1 MNLAKRSKLIIMLG
15 VYLFLVTGFLL
26 AQGNPSAATE
36 NTSAEQCDVAPVV
49 AADAATTDAA
59 TTDAATTDADDKYAM
74 LMAGLTIFIISI
86 FVGVEVIT
94 KVPQK
99 LHTPLMSGSNA
110 ISGITIVGAI
120 LVSAKCANEQNGLA
134 VVLVGIAIALAMIN
148 VVGGF
153 GVTHRM
159 LSMFTKRKKAPSTWW
174 GYTLVG
180 NSRRL
185 YDFFKAESQWIR
197 K

>member
-1 MNLAKRSKLIIMLG
+1 VTTTNKNTIFIETRKANKRKANAMNLEKRSKLIIMLG
-15 VYLFLVTGFLL
+15 ACLFLFTGLLL
-26 AQGNPSAATE
+26 AQDKSSSPPEKIPTEQSAAT
-36 NTSAEQCDVAPVV
+36 SAVV
-49 AADAATTDAA
+49 ADSDAA
-59 TTDAATTDADDKYAM
+59 ADHKYAM
-74 LMAGLTIFIISI
+74 LMAGLTIFVIAI

-120 LVSAKCANEQNGLA
+120 LVSADCAKAENELA

-159 LSMFTKRKKAPSTWW
+159 LSMFTKRKKAPT
-174 GYTLVG
+174 T
-180 NSRRL
+180 
-185 YDFFKAESQWIR
+185 
-197 K
+197 

>member
-15 VYLFLVTGFLL
+15 AYLFLVTGFLL
-26 AQGNPSAATE
+26 AQGNPSAVTE
-36 NTSAEQCDVAPVV
+36 NTSAEQSDVAPVANTADSDT
-49 AADAATTDAA
+49 AADVDTD
-59 TTDAATTDADDKYAM
+59 TDDKYAM
-74 LMAGLTIFIISI
+74 LMAGLTIFVISI

-120 LVSAKCANEQNGLA
+120 LVSAKCANENNGLA

-159 LSMFTKRKKAPSTWW
+159 LSMFTKRKKAPST
-174 GYTLVG
+174 
-180 NSRRL
+180 
-185 YDFFKAESQWIR
+185 
-197 K
+197 

>member
-1 MNLAKRSKLIIMLG
+1 MNLRKRSKLIIMLG
-15 VYLFLVTGFLL
+15 AYLFLFAGFLL
-26 AQGNPSAATE
+26 AQDNLSPASE
-36 NTSAEQCDVAPVV
+36 NTVAEQSDAPVAV
-49 AADAATTDAA
+49 ADADTADTAADTVSDAE
-59 TTDAATTDADDKYAM
+59 ADNDKYAI
-74 LMAGLTIFIISI
+74 LMAGLTIFVISI

-120 LVSAKCANEQNGLA
+120 LVSAKCAAQNNRLA

-159 LSMFTKRKKAPSTWW
+159 LSMFTKRKKAPST
-174 GYTLVG
+174 
-180 NSRRL
+180 
-185 YDFFKAESQWIR
+185 
-197 K
+197 

>member
-15 VYLFLVTGFLL
+15 AYLFLFTGFLL
-26 AQGNPSAATE
+26 AQVNPSPATE
-36 NTSAEQCDVAPVV
+36 NTSAEQNDVAPVAV
-49 AADAATTDAA
+49 ADDTVADDTVADDTDDD
-59 TTDAATTDADDKYAM
+59 TDDDKYAM
-74 LMAGLTIFIISI
+74 LMAGLTIFVISI

-120 LVSAKCANEQNGLA
+120 LVSAECAKEENGLA

-159 LSMFTKRKKAPSTWW
+159 LSMFTKRKKAPST
-174 GYTLVG
+174 
-180 NSRRL
+180 
-185 YDFFKAESQWIR
+185 
-197 K
+197 

>member
-1 MNLAKRSKLIIMLG
+1 MNLEKRSKLIIMLG
-15 VYLFLVTGFLL
+15 VGLFLFTGFLL
-26 AQGNPSAATE
+26 AQDKLSSVAAEQSSAAAATVADSGD
-36 NTSAEQCDVAPVV
+36 SAAASGDS
-49 AADAATTDAA
+49 AADH
-59 TTDAATTDADDKYAM
+59 KYAM
-74 LMAGLTIFIISI
+74 LMAGLTIFVISI

-120 LVSAKCANEQNGLA
+120 LVSADCAKDGNELA
-134 VVLVGIAIALAMIN
+134 VVLVGIAITLAMIN

-159 LSMFTKRKKAPSTWW
+159 LSMFTKRKKAPT
-174 GYTLVG
+174 T
-180 NSRRL
+180 
-185 YDFFKAESQWIR
+185 
-197 K
+197 

>member
-1 MNLAKRSKLIIMLG
+1 MNLEKRSKLIIMLG
-15 VYLFLVTGFLL
+15 AGLFLFTGLLL
-26 AQGNPSAATE
+26 AQDQQSSVPENVPAEQSVAASAA
-36 NTSAEQCDVAPVV
+36 VANSGDS
-49 AADAATTDAA
+49 AADH
-59 TTDAATTDADDKYAM
+59 KYAM
-74 LMAGLTIFIISI
+74 LMAGLTIFVISI

-120 LVSAKCANEQNGLA
+120 LVSADCAKDENELA
-134 VVLVGIAIALAMIN
+134 VVLVGIAITLAMIN

-159 LSMFTKRKKAPSTWW
+159 LSMFTKRKKAPT
-174 GYTLVG
+174 T
-180 NSRRL
+180 
-185 YDFFKAESQWIR
+185 
-197 K
+197 

>member
-15 VYLFLVTGFLL
+15 AYLFLFAGFLL
-26 AQGNPSAATE
+26 AQDNLSPASE
-36 NTSAEQCDVAPVV
+36 NTVAEQSDAPVAV
-49 AADAATTDAA
+49 ADTAADTAADN
-59 TTDAATTDADDKYAM
+59 DADNDADTAADNDKYAM
-74 LMAGLTIFIISI
+74 LMAGLTIFVISI

-120 LVSAKCANEQNGLA
+120 LVSAECAAQNNGLA

-159 LSMFTKRKKAPSTWW
+159 LSMFMKRKKAPST
-174 GYTLVG
+174 
-180 NSRRL
+180 
-185 YDFFKAESQWIR
+185 
-197 K
+197 

>member
-1 MNLAKRSKLIIMLG
+1 MNLGKRSKLIIMLG
-15 VYLFLVTGFLL
+15 AYLFLFAGFLL
-26 AQGNPSAATE
+26 AQDNTSPAAE
-36 NTSAEQCDVAPVV
+36 NTVAEQSDAPVAV
-49 AADAATTDAA
+49 ADTAADTATVSDAE
-59 TTDAATTDADDKYAM
+59 ADNDKYAI
-74 LMAGLTIFIISI
+74 LMAGLTIFVISI

-120 LVSAKCANEQNGLA
+120 LVSAKCAAQNNRLA

-159 LSMFTKRKKAPSTWW
+159 LSMFTKRKKAPST
-174 GYTLVG
+174 
-180 NSRRL
+180 
-185 YDFFKAESQWIR
+185 
-197 K
+197 

>member
-1 MNLAKRSKLIIMLG
+1 MKTNKNTIFIKTRKVNKRKTNAMNLEKRSKLIIMLG
-15 VYLFLVTGFLL
+15 ACLFLFTGLLL
-26 AQGNPSAATE
+26 AQDEPSSSSD
-36 NTSAEQCDVAPVV
+36 NVVAEQSGAAPVAV
-49 AADAATTDAA
+49 ADGGDTEVEAAHNTIVQLVKEHQA
-59 TTDAATTDADDKYAM
+59 AM
-74 LMAGLTIFIISI
+74 LIAGLTIFVISI

-120 LVSAKCANEQNGLA
+120 LVSVDCAKAGNELA

-159 LSMFTKRKKAPSTWW
+159 LSMFIKRKKAPST
-174 GYTLVG
+174 
-180 NSRRL
+180 
-185 YDFFKAESQWIR
+185 
-197 K
+197 

>member
-1 MNLAKRSKLIIMLG
+1 MNLGKRSKLIIMLG
-15 VYLFLVTGFLL
+15 AYLFLFAGFLL
-26 AQGNPSAATE
+26 AQDNTSPASE
-36 NTSAEQCDVAPVV
+36 NTVAEQSDAPVAV
-49 AADAATTDAA
+49 ADADTATVSDAEA
-59 TTDAATTDADDKYAM
+59 EADNDKYAI
-74 LMAGLTIFIISI
+74 LMAGLTIFVISI

-120 LVSAKCANEQNGLA
+120 LVSAKCAAQNNRLA

-159 LSMFTKRKKAPSTWW
+159 LSMFTKRKKAPST
-174 GYTLVG
+174 
-180 NSRRL
+180 
-185 YDFFKAESQWIR
+185 
-197 K
+197 